1 VGLEDAVRSAIR
13 ARGED
18 NLVRIAARISRS
30 SASRFWKSAYGRST
44 DRFSALTRFLAANP
58 RLMEIVLAS
67 QRERRERDRGQ
78 DQVLGWVVNLMARYQ
93 LAIESDRSD
102 SLVIDEGFLQRAV
115 ALFGHGFG
123 PEDEANLRAYLGA
136 IPRPDVV
143 VLLETPLELCIRR
156 LDARGWSERVAE
168 VSEPD
173 RRGFLEASSRVVNE
187 VSAQVE
193 ALGTS
198 LIRVEGTE
206 PIAVSA
212 GSIIGRLRG

>member
-1 VGLEDAVRSAIR
+1 
-13 ARGED
+13 
-18 NLVRIAARISRS
+18 
-30 SASRFWKSAYGRST
+30 
-44 DRFSALTRFLAANP
+44 
-58 RLMEIVLAS
+58 MEIVLAS

-93 LAIESDRSD
+93 LAIESDRFD

-123 PEDEANLRAYLGA
+123 PEDEVNLRAYLEA

-143 VLLETPLELCIRR
+143 VLVETPLELCIRR
-156 LDARGWSERVAE
+156 LDSRGWSERVAE

-173 RRGFLEASSRVVNE
+173 RLGFLEASSRVVNE

-198 LIRVEGTE
+198 LIRVDGTE

-212 GSIIGRLRG
+212 GSIIGRLRR